1 MAPDSADNRD
11 LRPGSLS
18 VVRPSASGGKGSFET
33 FVKITTDGSVT
44 AFNGHVDLGTGIRTA
59 LGQIV
64 AEELDVSFARVV
76 VVLGDASRVPNQ
88 GATIAS
94 ETIQITA
101 VPLRKAAAQARHFLI
116 ARAAERLEL
125 PVEDLAIEDGL
136 IRGRD
141 NRSVSY
147 GELIAGETI
156 RLELADAVPVKA
168 VNAYTIVGQSVP
180 RADLPA
186 KATGELVY
194 VHDMRVPGMLH
205 GRVIRPPYAGVDA
218 GAFVGTSLIA
228 IDEASVRDIP
238 GLVAVVRIGD
248 FVGVIAE
255 REENA
260 VKAASQLKVI
270 WKPTPTLPGLKDVET
285 ALRANPST
293 PRTLIDKG
301 DVDAAIAAAA
311 RPMPRTYVW
320 PYQMH
325 GSIGPSCAIADCQ
338 EGNVRVWSGTQN
350 PHILRADL
358 ALLLQRPETEID
370 VIRMEAAGCYGRNC
384 ADDVSADAVLL
395 SRAAGRPVRVQLTR
409 EQEHAWEPKGTAQLM
424 DVKGGLRADG
434 SVAAYDFA
442 TRYPS
447 NGAPTLALLLTG
459 TIAPVPA
466 VFEMGDR
473 TAIPPYDYDAMR
485 VVVHDMPPIVR
496 ASWFRGVS
504 ALPNTFAHES
514 YIDELATE
522 AGVDPI
528 EYRRRYLKDQRA
540 IDLVNAVAERAGWT
554 PRPVWKEPIAEGNIV
569 RGRGFAYALYV
580 HSEFPGYGAAW
591 SAWIADV
598 AVNKATGDVS
608 VTRVV
613 AGQDSGLMINPDG
626 VRHQIHGNVIQ
637 STSRALMEE
646 VSFDRNSV
654 TSREWGA
661 YPIITF
667 PDVPKIDV
675 LMLPR
680 QDQPPLGVGESA
692 SVPSAAAIANAIFD
706 ATGVRFRELP
716 LTPDRILR
724 GLRGEQDAAAGAL
737 PLAAPK
743 PPGPADKW
751 KNPFAGRRGALATAG
766 ALCAAVVG
774 VAAAALPWRSIAPIA
789 RPDTSVYSA
798 VTIARGRQLAALG
811 DCAVCHTEANGTVNA
826 GSRPLETPFGI
837 IYSTNITPDVE
848 TGIGAWSYPAFER
861 AMREGI
867 HRDGRHLY
875 PAFPYTHFAKATD
888 ADLQALYAYLMAQA
902 PVRAD
907 TPKNALAF
915 PFNLRPLM
923 AGWNALFHMPKVF
936 EADASKS
943 EVWNRGAYLVEGFG
957 HCGACHSPRNALGAE
972 KAKAYLAG
980 GFAEGWEAP
989 PLTSLSH
996 VPIPWS
1002 EDELYTYLRSGESR
1016 FHGVAAGPMAPV
1028 VKELGALPDQDIRAM
1043 AVYLGSFNENAI
1055 SQAAQYVLAAK
1066 LETLTSTR
1074 IVSAS
1079 TIGARLYQGACA
1091 VCHAVG
1097 ASPLFGSRPS
1107 LALNSNLHSAVPDN
1121 LVQVILHGITS
1132 PVSSD
1137 LGYMPAFKDS
1147 MTDEQIAELV
1157 SYLRRQFAPD
1167 KPAWADV
1174 QATVSHARQW
1184 ISREMAHHV
1193 PLSGR
1198 Y

>member
-1 MAPDSADNRD
+1 MTAPDTTEDRNR
-11 LRPGSLS
+11 PQGTLS
-18 VVRPSASGGKGSFET
+18 VVRPASPVEAVKFET
-33 FVKITTDGSVT
+33 FIRITADGSVT
-44 AFNGHVDLGTGIRTA
+44 AYNGHVDLGTGIRTA

-76 VVLGDASRVPNQ
+76 VVLGDTSQVPNQ

-101 VPLRKAAAQARHFLI
+101 VPLRKAAAQARQFLV
-116 ARAAERLEL
+116 ARAAGRLEA
-125 PVEDLAIEDGL
+125 PVEGLVIEDGL
-136 IRGRD
+136 IRGKD

-156 RLELADAVPVKA
+156 RLELADDVPVKS
-168 VNAYTIVGQSVP
+168 VGAYTIVGRSVP
-180 RADLPA
+180 RVDLPA

-205 GRVIRPPYAGVDA
+205 GRVVRPPYAGVD
-218 GAFVGTSLIA
+218 VGDFIGNSLIA
-228 IDEASVRDIP
+228 VDEASVRGIP

-248 FVGVIAE
+248 FVGIVAE

-260 VKAASQLKVI
+260 IKAAALLKVT
-270 WKPTPTLPGLKDVET
+270 WKPVPTLPDLKDIET

-301 DVDAAIAAAA
+301 NVDAAIAGAAK
-311 RPMPRTYVW
+311 PMSRTYIW

-325 GSIGPSCAIADCQ
+325 ASIGPSCAVADYQ
-338 EGNVRVWSGTQN
+338 EDLTRVWSGTQN
-350 PHILRADL
+350 PHHLRTEL
-358 ALLLQRPETEID
+358 ARLIHRREAEIE

-395 SRAAGRPVRVQLTR
+395 SRAVGRPVRVQLTR

-424 DVKGGLRADG
+424 DVNGGLNADG

-459 TIAPVPA
+459 AVPHTPA

-473 TAIPPYDYDAMR
+473 TAIPPYDYDNLR
-485 VVVHDMPPIVR
+485 VVANDMPPIVR
-496 ASWFRGVS
+496 AAWLRGVS

-514 YIDELATE
+514 WIDECADE

-528 EYRRRYLKDQRA
+528 EYRLRYLKDSRA
-540 IDLVNAVAERAGWT
+540 IDLVNAVAERAGWN
-554 PRPVWKEPIAEGNIV
+554 PRPVRQEPEAEGDIV

-580 HSEFPGYGAAW
+580 HSKFPGYGAAW

-613 AGQDSGLMINPDG
+613 AGQDSGLMINPEG

-646 VSFDRNSV
+646 VSFDRTSV
-654 TSREWGA
+654 TAREWGA
-661 YPIITF
+661 YPIIKF
-667 PDVPKIDV
+667 PEVPEIDV

-716 LTPDRILR
+716 FTPERILR
-724 GLRGEQDAAAGAL
+724 GLRGEQQFTPGAL
-737 PLAAPK
+737 PPPPSAPQ
-743 PPGPADKW
+743 PDTSRW
-751 KNPFAGRRGALATAG
+751 WNPFAEQRGAVATAA
-766 ALCAAVVG
+766 ALCAAAIG
-774 VAAAALPWRSIAPIA
+774 IGAAVLPWRAIAPIA
-789 RPDTSVYSA
+789 RPDVSVYSA
-798 VTIARGRQLAALG
+798 ATIARGQQLAALG
-811 DCAVCHTEANGTVNA
+811 DCAVCHTSASGILNA
-826 GSRPLETPFGI
+826 GGKPLPTPFGT

-875 PAFPYTHFAKATD
+875 PAFPYTHFARTTD
-888 ADLQALYAYLMAQA
+888 ADMQALYAYLMAQPA
-902 PVRAD
+902 VRTE
-907 TPKNALAF
+907 TPQNALAS

-923 AGWNALFHMPKVF
+923 AGWNALFHKPATF
-936 EADASKS
+936 QPDPAKS
-943 EVWNRGAYLVEGFG
+943 EIWNRGAYLVEGLG
-957 HCGACHSPRNALGAE
+957 HCSACHSPRNALGAE
-972 KAKAYLAG
+972 KANAYLAG

-989 PLTSLSH
+989 ALTSLSQA
-996 VPIPWS
+996 PIPWS
-1002 EDELYTYLRSGESR
+1002 EDELYSYLRTGESR
-1016 FHGVAAGPMAPV
+1016 LHGVAAGPMAPV
-1028 VKELGALPDQDIRAM
+1028 VKELAALPDSDIRAM
-1043 AVYLGSFNENAI
+1043 AVYLASFNET
-1055 SQAAQYVLAAK
+1055 SMDRAAQQALAAK
-1066 LETLTSTR
+1066 LESSTGTR
-1074 IVSAS
+1074 ASAAS
-1079 TIGARLYQGACA
+1079 SVGARLYQGACA
-1091 VCHAVG
+1091 VCHEVG
-1097 ASPLFGSRPS
+1097 GAPLFGSRPS

-1121 LVQVILHGITS
+1121 LIQLILHGIAKPAVT
-1132 PVSSD
+1132 D

-1147 MTDEQIAELV
+1147 LTDGQVAELAA
-1157 SYLRRQFAPD
+1157 YLRRQFAPD
-1167 KPAWADV
+1167 KPAWTGI
-1174 QATVSHARQW
+1174 QATVGRIRQ
-1184 ISREMAHHV
+1184 E
-1193 PLSGR
+1193 
-1198 Y
+1198 

>member
-1 MAPDSADNRD
+1 MAAPASPENHEP
-11 LRPGSLS
+11 RPGSLS
-18 VVRPSASGGKGSFET
+18 IIRPAGSGAEAPFET
-33 FVKITTDGSVT
+33 FIRITADGAVT

-76 VVLGDASRVPNQ
+76 VVLGDTSVVPNQ

-94 ETIQITA
+94 ETIQISA
-101 VPLRKAAAQARHFLI
+101 VPLRQAAAQARQFLV
-116 ARAAERLEL
+116 ARAAARLEL
-125 PVEDLAIEDGL
+125 SAEELSVEDGL

-141 NRSVSY
+141 NRSISY
-147 GELIAGETI
+147 GELIGGETI
-156 RLELADAVPVKA
+156 RLELTDDVTVKA
-168 VNAYTIVGQSVP
+168 VDAYTIVGQSVP
-180 RADLPA
+180 RTDLPA

-194 VHDMRVPGMLH
+194 VHDVRVPGMLH
-205 GRVIRPPYAGVDA
+205 GRVVRPPYAGVDA

-228 IDEASVRDIP
+228 IDESSVCDIP
-238 GLVAVVRIGD
+238 GLVSVVRIGD
-248 FVGVIAE
+248 FVGVVAE

-260 VKAASQLKVI
+260 VKAAAQLKVT
-270 WKPTPTLPGLKDVET
+270 WKPTPTLPDLGDVET
-285 ALRANPST
+285 ALRANLST

-301 DVDAAIAAAA
+301 DVDVAIAAAA
-311 RPMPRTYVW
+311 KPMQRTYVW

-325 GSIGPSCAIADCQ
+325 GSIGPSCAVADYQ
-338 EGNVRVWSGTQN
+338 NHHVRVWSGTQS

-358 ALLLQRPETEID
+358 ALLLGRPESEID

-395 SRAAGRPVRVQLTR
+395 SRAVGRPVRVQLTR

-434 SVAAYDFA
+434 NVAGYDFA

-459 TIAPVPA
+459 TIAPVAA
-466 VFEMGDR
+466 VFDMGDR
-473 TAIPPYDYDAMR
+473 TAIPPYDYDDMR

-496 ASWFRGVS
+496 ASWLRGVS

-528 EYRRRYLKDQRA
+528 EYRLRYLKDPRA
-540 IDLVNAVAERAGWT
+540 VDLVKAVAKRADWT
-554 PRPVWKEPIAEGNIV
+554 PRPVWKEPSAENDIV

-580 HSEFPGYGAAW
+580 HSQFPGYGAAW

-598 AVNKATGDVS
+598 AVNKTTGDVS

-646 VSFDRNSV
+646 VSFDRNAV

-667 PDVPKIDV
+667 PDIPKIDV

-716 LTPDRILR
+716 FTPERILA
-724 GLRGEQDAAAGAL
+724 GLRDGQHAAPDAL
-737 PLAAPK
+737 PLTAPK
-743 PPGPADKW
+743 PAASTDRW
-751 KNPFAGRRGALATAG
+751 QNPFAARRGVLATAA
-766 ALCAAVVG
+766 ALIAAAVG
-774 VAAAALPWRSIAPIA
+774 IAAAVLPWRSIAPIA
-789 RPDTSVYSA
+789 RPDASVFSEA
-798 VTIARGRQLAALG
+798 TIARGQRLAALG
-811 DCAVCHTEANGTVNA
+811 DCAVCHTSANGASNA
-826 GSRPLETPFGI
+826 GGRAIETPFGT
-837 IYSTNITPDVE
+837 IYSTNITSDSE

-867 HRDGRHLY
+867 HRDGRQLY

-902 PVRAD
+902 PVRAEN
-907 TPKNALAF
+907 PKNAFAF

-923 AGWNALFHMPKVF
+923 AGWNALFHQPGVF
-936 EADASKS
+936 EADATRSAL
-943 EVWNRGAYLVEGFG
+943 WNRGAYLVEGLG
-957 HCGACHSPRNALGAE
+957 HCAACHSPRNALGAE
-972 KAKAYLAG
+972 MASAYLAG

-989 PLTSLSH
+989 PLTSLSLA
-996 VPIPWS
+996 PIPWS
-1002 EDELYTYLRSGESR
+1002 EDELFAYLRSGESR

-1028 VKELGALPDQDIRAM
+1028 VKELAELPDEDIRAM
-1043 AVYLGSFNENAI
+1043 AVYLSSFNEKAI
-1055 SQAAQYVLAAK
+1055 DKSTQDALATK
-1066 LETLTSTR
+1066 LETSTGTR
-1074 IVSAS
+1074 AVSAS
-1079 TIGARLYQGACA
+1079 ALGARLYEGACA
-1091 VCHAVG
+1091 VCHQVG
-1097 ASPLFGSRPS
+1097 GAPLFGSRPS

-1121 LVQVILHGITS
+1121 LIQVILHGIAS

-1137 LGYMPAFKDS
+1137 LGYMPGFKDS
-1147 MTDEQIAELV
+1147 MTDDQLTELV
-1157 SYLRRQFAPD
+1157 SYLRQQFAPE
-1167 KPAWADV
+1167 KAPWTGVRAAV
-1174 QATVSHARQW
+1174 GRIRQGVSR
-1184 ISREMAHHV
+1184 
-1193 PLSGR
+1193 
-1198 Y
+1198 

>member
-1 MAPDSADNRD
+1 M
-11 LRPGSLS
+11 PGEE
-18 VVRPSASGGKGSFET
+18 GTFET
-33 FVKITTDGSVT
+33 FIKITADGSVT
-44 AFNGHVDLGTGIRTA
+44 AYNGHVDLGTGIRTA

-76 VVLGDASRVPNQ
+76 VVLGDTSRVPNQ

-101 VPLRKAAAQARHFLI
+101 VPLRKAAAQARQFLV
-116 ARAAERLEL
+116 ARASERLEL
-125 PVEDLAIEDGL
+125 PVDELSIEDGL
-136 IRGRD
+136 IRGKD

-147 GELIAGETI
+147 GELISGETI
-156 RLELADAVPVKA
+156 RLELADDVPVKA
-168 VNAYTIVGQSVP
+168 VSAYTIVGQSVP
-180 RADLPA
+180 RVDLPA

-194 VHDMRVPGMLH
+194 VHDVRVPGMLH
-205 GRVIRPPYAGVDA
+205 GRVVRPPYAGVDA
-218 GAFVGTSLIA
+218 GAFVGSSLIA
-228 IDEASVRDIP
+228 VDEASVRDIP

-248 FVGVIAE
+248 FVGVVAE

-260 VKAASQLKVI
+260 IRAAAQLKVT
-270 WKPTPTLPGLKDVET
+270 WKPVPTLPDLGDIET

-301 DVDAAIAAAA
+301 DVDAAITAAAK
-311 RPMPRTYVW
+311 PMPRTYVW

-325 GSIGPSCAIADCQ
+325 GSIGPSCAVADYQ
-338 EGNVRVWSGTQN
+338 DGAIRVWSGTQN
-350 PHILRADL
+350 PHILRGDL
-358 ALLLQRPETEID
+358 ALLIERPEAEID

-384 ADDVSADAVLL
+384 ADDVSADALLL
-395 SRAAGRPVRVQLTR
+395 SRAVGRPVRVQLTR

-424 DVKGGLRADG
+424 DVKGGLNADG
-434 SVAAYDFA
+434 SVAGYDFA

-459 TIAPVPA
+459 RIAPEPA
-466 VFEMGDR
+466 VSEMGDR
-473 TAIPPYDYDAMR
+473 TAIPPYDYDHMR
-485 VVVHDMPPIVR
+485 VVAHDMPPIVR

-528 EYRRRYLKDQRA
+528 EYRLRYLKDQRA
-540 IDLVNAVAERAGWT
+540 VDLVNAVAERAGWK
-554 PRPVWKEPIAEGNIV
+554 PRPVRQEPEAEGDIV

-580 HSEFPGYGAAW
+580 HSKFPGYGAAW

-598 AVNKATGDVS
+598 AVNRATGDVS

-613 AGQDSGLMINPDG
+613 AGQDSGLIINPDG

-646 VSFDRNSV
+646 VSFDRTSV
-654 TSREWGA
+654 TAREWGA
-661 YPIITF
+661 YPIIKF

-716 LTPDRILR
+716 FTPERILKR
-724 GLRGEQDAAAGAL
+724 LRGEEPATPIAL
-737 PLAAPK
+737 PSPAPAT
-743 PPGPADKW
+743 PSDKW
-751 KNPFAGRRGALATAG
+751 KNPFAGRRGALAGIA

-774 VAAAALPWRSIAPIA
+774 IGAAVLPWRAIAPIA

-798 VTIARGRQLAALG
+798 ATIARGQQLAALG
-811 DCAVCHTEANGTVNA
+811 DCAVCHTSANGILNA
-826 GSRPLETPFGI
+826 GGRPLETPFGAI
-837 IYSTNITPDVE
+837 HSTNITPDVE

-867 HRDGRHLY
+867 RRDGRHLY
-875 PAFPYTHFAKATD
+875 PAFPYTHFAKTTD

-902 PVRAD
+902 PVRAE
-907 TPKNALAF
+907 TPNNTLAF
-915 PFNLRPLM
+915 PLNLRPLM
-923 AGWNALFHMPKVF
+923 AGWNALFHQPEVF
-936 EADASKS
+936 RADVTKS
-943 EVWNRGAYLVEGFG
+943 ELWNRGAYLVEGLG
-957 HCGACHSPRNALGAE
+957 HCSACHSPRNALGAE
-972 KAKAYLAG
+972 KQGAYLAG

-989 PLTSLSH
+989 ALTSLSQA
-996 VPIPWS
+996 PIPWS
-1002 EDELYTYLRSGESR
+1002 EDELYAYLRTGESR

-1028 VKELGALPDQDIRAM
+1028 VKELTALPDQDIRAM
-1043 AVYLGSFNENAI
+1043 AVYLGSFNNSAI
-1055 SQAAQYVLAAK
+1055 DTPAQYALAAK
-1066 LETLTSTR
+1066 LE
-1074 IVSAS
+1074 AS
-1079 TIGARLYQGACA
+1079 TGTQAMAASSFGARLYQGACA
-1091 VCHAVG
+1091 VCHEVG
-1097 ASPLFGSRPS
+1097 GAPLFGSRPS
-1107 LALNSNLHSAVPDN
+1107 LALNSNLHSSLPDN
-1121 LVQVILHGITS
+1121 LVQVILHGIAK

-1137 LGYMPAFKDS
+1137 LGYMPAFKES
-1147 MTDEQIAELV
+1147 LTDGQVAELA

-1167 KPAWADV
+1167 RPAWTNIE
-1174 QATVSHARQW
+1174 ATVGRIRQE
-1184 ISREMAHHV
+1184 IPR
-1193 PLSGR
+1193 
-1198 Y
+1198 

>member
-1 MAPDSADNRD
+1 MASEDVSGNPKPQA
-11 LRPGSLS
+11 GSLS
-18 VVRPSASGGKGSFET
+18 VVCPAGSRAAGEFET
-33 FVKITTDGSVT
+33 FIRIASDGSVT
-44 AFNGHVDLGTGIRTA
+44 AYNGHVDLGTGIRTA

-76 VVLGDASRVPNQ
+76 VVLGDTSRVPDQ
-88 GATIAS
+88 GPTIAS

-101 VPLRKAAAQARHFLI
+101 IPLRNAAAQARHFLVV
-116 ARAAERLEL
+116 RAAQRLEL
-125 PVEDLAIEDGL
+125 PVKELSIEDGL

-156 RLELADAVPVKA
+156 RIELADGVPVKS
-168 VNAYTIVGQSVP
+168 VDAYTIVGQSVP
-180 RADLPA
+180 RNDLPA

-194 VHDMRVPGMLH
+194 VHDVRLPGMLH
-205 GRVIRPPYAGVDA
+205 GRVVRPPYAGVDA

-228 IDEASVRDIP
+228 VDKTSVRDIP
-238 GLVAVVRIGD
+238 GLIAVVTIGD
-248 FVGVIAE
+248 FIGVVAE

-260 VKAASQLKVI
+260 IKAAAQLKVS
-270 WKPTPTLPGLKDVET
+270 WKPTPTLPDLEYIEK

-293 PRTLIDKG
+293 PRTLVDKG

-311 RPMPRTYVW
+311 KPMARTYRW

-325 GSIGPSCAIADCQ
+325 GSIGPSCAVADYRD
-338 EGNVRVWSGTQN
+338 GNIIRVWSGTQN
-350 PHILRADL
+350 PHVLRADL
-358 ALLLQRPETEID
+358 ALLLQRAEAEID
-370 VIRMEAAGCYGRNC
+370 VIRLEAAGCYGRNC

-395 SRAAGRPVRVQLTR
+395 SRAVGRPVRVQLTR

-434 SVAAYDFA
+434 SVVGYDFA

-459 TIAPVPA
+459 ALPPEPA

-473 TAIPPYDYDAMR
+473 TAIPPYDYDSMR

-496 ASWFRGVS
+496 ASWLRGVS

-522 AGVDPI
+522 AGVDPV
-528 EYRRRYLKDQRA
+528 EYRLRYLRDTRA
-540 IDLVNAVAERAGWT
+540 IDLVKAVAERAGWK
-554 PRPVWKEPIAEGNIV
+554 PRPLRQEPTAEGDIV

-580 HSEFPGYGAAW
+580 HSKFPGYGAAW

-646 VSFDRNSV
+646 VSFDRSSV
-654 TSREWGA
+654 VSREWGA

-667 PDVPKIDV
+667 PDIPRIEV

-706 ATGVRFRELP
+706 ATGVRFREP
-716 LTPDRILR
+716 PFTPERILR
-724 GLRGEQDAAAGAL
+724 GLRGEQDAATSAL
-737 PLAAPK
+737 PPAAPK
-743 PPGPADKW
+743 PAASTARW
-751 KNPFAGRRGALATAG
+751 ENPFAGRRGALATAA

-774 VAAAALPWRSIAPIA
+774 IAAAVLPGRSIAPIA
-789 RPDTSVYSA
+789 RPDASTYSEA
-798 VTIARGRQLAALG
+798 TIARGRQLAALG
-811 DCAVCHTEANGTVNA
+811 DCAVCHTAANGAVNA
-826 GSRPLETPFGI
+826 GGRPIETPFGT
-837 IYSTNITPDVE
+837 IYATNITPDPE

-861 AMREGI
+861 AMRDGI
-867 HRDGRHLY
+867 HRDGRQLY

-888 ADLQALYAYLMAQA
+888 ADLQALYAYLMAQP
-902 PVRAD
+902 PVRAV
-907 TPKNALAF
+907 TPKPALAF

-923 AGWNALFHMPKVF
+923 AGWNALFHQPGVF
-936 EADASKS
+936 QADATKS
-943 EVWNRGAYLVEGFG
+943 ETWNRGAYLVEGLG
-957 HCGACHSPRNALGAE
+957 HCSACHSPRNALGAE
-972 KAKAYLAG
+972 KTSAYLAG

-996 VPIPWS
+996 APIPWS
-1002 EDELYTYLRSGESR
+1002 EDELYAYLRTGESR

-1028 VKELGALPDQDIRAM
+1028 VKELIALPDQDIRAI
-1043 AVYLGSFNENAI
+1043 AVYLATFNETAPTK
-1055 SQAAQYVLAAK
+1055 QAHDMLAAK
-1066 LETLTSTR
+1066 LETATR
-1074 IVSAS
+1074 VRSVSAS
-1079 TIGARLYQGACA
+1079 PTGARLYEGACA

-1097 ASPLFGSRPS
+1097 GPALFGSRPS

-1121 LVQVILHGITS
+1121 LIQVILHGIAA

-1137 LGYMPAFKDS
+1137 LGYMPAFRDS
-1147 MTDEQIAELV
+1147 LNDGQVAELV
-1157 SYLRRQFAPD
+1157 AYLRQHFAPD
-1167 KPAWADV
+1167 KPPWTDLPAVVGRFRRTA
-1174 QATVSHARQW
+1174 
-1184 ISREMAHHV
+1184 SR
-1193 PLSGR
+1193 
-1198 Y
+1198 

>member
-1 MAPDSADNRD
+1 MAAPDPQR
-11 LRPGSLS
+11 RPGSLS
-18 VVRPSASGGKGSFET
+18 VIRASGSGAEGVFET
-33 FVKITTDGSVT
+33 FIKISADGTIT
-44 AFNGHVDLGTGIRTA
+44 AYNGHVDLGTGIRTA

-76 VVLGDASRVPNQ
+76 VVLGDTSLVPNQ

-94 ETIQITA
+94 ETIQVTA
-101 VPLRKAAAQARHFLI
+101 VPLRKAAAQARQFLI
-116 ARAAERLEL
+116 ARAAQRLEL
-125 PVEDLAIEDGL
+125 AEQDLVVEDGL

-156 RLELADAVPVKA
+156 RLELADDVTVKA
-168 VNAYTIVGQSVP
+168 VDSYTIVGQSVP
-180 RADLPA
+180 RIDLPA

-194 VHDMRVPGMLH
+194 VHDVRVPGMLH
-205 GRVIRPPYAGVDA
+205 GRVVRPPYAGVDA

-228 IDEASVRDIP
+228 VDEASVRDIP
-238 GLVAVVRIGD
+238 GLIAVVKIRD
-248 FVGVIAE
+248 FVGVIAD

-260 VKAASQLKVI
+260 IKAAAQLKVT
-270 WKPTPTLPGLKDVET
+270 WKPTPTLPDMKDVET

-293 PRTLIDKG
+293 PRILIDKG
-301 DVDAAIAAAA
+301 DVDAAMAAADK
-311 RPMPRTYVW
+311 PMQRTYIW

-325 GSIGPSCAIADCQ
+325 GSIGPSCAVADVA
-338 EGNVRVWSGTQN
+338 EDRVRVWSGTQN

-358 ALLLQRPETEID
+358 ALLLRRPDSEID

-395 SRAAGRPVRVQLTR
+395 SRAVGRPVRVQLTR

-434 SVAAYDFA
+434 SVAGYDFA

-459 TIAPVPA
+459 TVPPVAA

-485 VVVHDMPPIVR
+485 VVAHDMPPIVR
-496 ASWFRGVS
+496 ASWLRGVS

-528 EYRRRYLKDQRA
+528 EYRLRYLKDPRA
-540 IDLVNAVAERAGWT
+540 IDLVNAVAERADWT
-554 PRPVWKEPIAEGNIV
+554 PRPRWKEPIADGDIV

-580 HSEFPGYGAAW
+580 HSQFPGFGAAW

-598 AVNKATGDVS
+598 AVNKSTGDVS

-637 STSRALMEE
+637 STSRALMEQ
-646 VSFDRNSV
+646 VSFDRNAV

-680 QDQPPLGVGESA
+680 PDQPPLGVGESA
-692 SVPSAAAIANAIFD
+692 SVPSAAAIANSIFD

-716 LTPDRILR
+716 FTPERILA
-724 GLRGEQDAAAGAL
+724 GLQREQGSTPATL
-737 PLAAPK
+737 PK
-743 PPGPADKW
+743 PAPGTADLASTHSPP
-751 KNPFAGRRGALATAG
+751 NPFARRRGVFA
-766 ALCAAVVG
+766 G
-774 VAAAALPWRSIAPIA
+774 VAALVAAMIGIAAAVLPWRSIAPIA
-789 RPDTSVYSA
+789 RPDASVYSA
-798 VTIARGRQLAALG
+798 ATIARGRQLAALG
-811 DCAVCHTEANGTVNA
+811 DCAVCHTAVNGVINA
-826 GSRPLETPFGI
+826 GGRALKTPFGT
-837 IYSTNITPDVE
+837 IYATNITPDPD

-861 AMREGI
+861 AMRDGI

-875 PAFPYTHFAKATD
+875 PAFPYPHFARTTD

-902 PVRAD
+902 PVRAEAP
-907 TPKNALAF
+907 TTKLAF
-915 PFNLRPLM
+915 PFNLRPLL
-923 AGWNALFHMPKVF
+923 AGWNALFHQAGAF
-936 EADASKS
+936 EADATQSAS
-943 EVWNRGAYLVEGFG
+943 WNRGAYLVEGLG
-957 HCGACHSPRNALGAE
+957 HCGACHSPRNAFGAE
-972 KAKAYLAG
+972 KAGAYLAG

-996 VPIPWS
+996 APIPWG
-1002 EDELYTYLRSGESR
+1002 EDELFAYLRSGESR

-1028 VKELGALPDQDIRAM
+1028 VKELASLPDQDIRAM
-1043 AVYLGSFNENAI
+1043 AVYLSSFSDQAI
-1055 SQAAQYVLAAK
+1055 SKPDQDALAAR
-1066 LETLTSTR
+1066 LESVTGTR
-1074 IVSAS
+1074 GVSAS
-1079 TIGARLYQGACA
+1079 AMGARLYEGACA
-1091 VCHAVG
+1091 VCHQVG
-1097 ASPLFGSRPS
+1097 GAPLFGSRPS
-1107 LALNSNLHSAVPDN
+1107 LALNSNLHSAAPDN
-1121 LVQVILHGITS
+1121 LIQVILHGIVS

-1137 LGYMPAFKDS
+1137 LGYMPGFKDS
-1147 MTDEQIAELV
+1147 LSADQVTELV
-1157 SYLRRQFAPD
+1157 SYLRQQFAPG
-1167 KPAWADV
+1167 KPPWVDV
-1174 QATVSHARQW
+1174 HASVSRAMQ
-1184 ISREMAHHV
+1184 
-1193 PLSGR
+1193 GTTQ
-1198 Y
+1198 